1 MCVAIPMRVRSVDG
15 FEACCERSAA
25 AAGDLCGPCTPA
37 FDWNV
42 SAQEGVSS
50 CVNVTLAMLDEPG
63 AVHPGDWLLV
73 FRDEAIRRVTEEE
86 AREVAAALEATAA
99 VMAGDLSDENIRAG
113 FADLVDREPPLPEHL
128 KKLVDAQAADREKP
142 AEP

>member
-15 FEACCERSAA
+15 FEARCERSAA
-25 AAGDLCGPCTPA
+25 AAGGLCGPCTPA
-37 FDWNV
+37 FDWDV
-42 SAQEGVSS
+42 PAQEGASS
-50 CVNVTLAMLDEPG
+50 CVNVTLAMLDE
-63 AVHPGDWLLV
+63 PGDWLLV